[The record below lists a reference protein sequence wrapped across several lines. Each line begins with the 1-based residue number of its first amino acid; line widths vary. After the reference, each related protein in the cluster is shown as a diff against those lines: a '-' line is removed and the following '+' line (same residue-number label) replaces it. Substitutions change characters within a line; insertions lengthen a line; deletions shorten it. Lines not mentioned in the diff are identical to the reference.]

1 MRIELPPTAVLHDV
15 ASGQSY
21 SQARI
26 KKQMAVWQE
35 LLLGY
40 GAQRIALAA
49 DSSAQWALLDLAC
62 LDADLLLV
70 PLPTYLSETQLAHVM
85 AQLEPDLYITDQ
97 EQLSAEFSLLEQVGD
112 LLLYKRELQSSGAA
126 IPATC
131 QKITFTSGSTG
142 QPKGVCL
149 SAQSQLDVAHSLL
162 ERINQNAPKH
172 LCVLPLSTLLENIAG
187 IYAPLLAGGEVW
199 IAPDSLRGFSG
210 SQLNNPQALLALI
223 SNTAPKSLILVPELL
238 QLLVMARAQGWQA
251 PTSLQ
256 FIAVGGA
263 HVSAALLQQ
272 AARLGLPVY
281 QGYGLSECASV
292 VALSSVDAR
301 QSSAAELES
310 VGTPLAHRDVEII
323 EGEIVVKQPF
333 LGYLGDA
340 ASLSDKVFTGDLG
353 ELDAQGR
360 LRILGRRKNLLISS
374 LGRNIS
380 PEWPEALLTQSGLIR
395 QAVLVGDAQPYCA
408 ALLYLSDAKAATQ
421 LPGYLDGVNQQLP
434 DYAQIK
440 AYLVLSQ
447 PLSVA
452 DGTLTANGRPRR
464 AEIAKKYQNEI
475 NDLFVSDAVTGE
487 SYEFLSKL
495 G

>member
-1 MRIELPPTAVLHDV
+1 MRIELPKTAMLRDL
-15 ASGQSY
+15 ASGMTY
-21 SQARI
+21 SQAQI
-26 KKQMAVWQE
+26 TAQISLWQE

-49 DSSAQWALLDLAC
+49 NSSAQWALLDLAC
-62 LDADLLLV
+62 LDAEVLLV
-70 PLPTYLSETQLAHVM
+70 PLPTYLSESQLSHVM
-85 AQLEPDLYITDQ
+85 TQLEPDFYISDK
-97 EQLSAEFSLLEQVGD
+97 EQQSAEFTLLEQVGD
-112 LLLYKRELQSSGAA
+112 LLLYRRELQSSGAT

-149 SAQSQLDVAHSLL
+149 SAQSQLDVAQSLL
-162 ERINQNAPKH
+162 QRINQAAPKH
-172 LCVLPLSTLLENIAG
+172 LCLLPLSTLLENIAG
-187 IYAPLLAGGEVW
+187 IYAPLLAGGEVL
-199 IAPDSLRGFSG
+199 IAPDASRGFSG
-210 SQLNNPQALLALI
+210 SQLTNPQALLALI
-223 SNTAPKSLILVPELL
+223 SSTAPKSLILVPELL
-238 QLLVMARAQGWQA
+238 QLLVMARSQGWQA
-251 PTSLQ
+251 PESLE

-292 VALSSVDAR
+292 VALSAADAR
-301 QSSAAELES
+301 QSTATELEL
-310 VGTPLAHRDVEII
+310 VGTPLAHRDIEII
-323 EGEIVVKQPF
+323 DGEIVVKQQF
-333 LGYLGDA
+333 LGYLGDT
-340 ASLSDKVFTGDLG
+340 ASASDKVFTGDLG

-395 QAVLVGDAQPYCA
+395 QAVLVGDAQPFCA
-408 ALLYLSDAKAATQ
+408 ALLYLANPQAAA
-421 LPGYLDGVNQQLP
+421 LVPAYLDKVNQELP

-440 AYLVLSQ
+440 AYHLLTQ
-447 PLSVA
+447 ALSVA

-464 AEIAKKYQNEI
+464 AEVVKKYQSQI
-475 NDLFVSDAVTGE
+475 HDLFVSNTLIGE
-487 SYEFLSKL
+487 SYEFLSNA